1 MKKSIRRV
9 CLAAGLL
16 LCAFQTHILAAEA
29 NSQDAEKMGA
39 ILCGQIDL
47 NRPDM
52 EEVKRQAAQGKYAA
66 ALDAWRDYQ
75 VGALRKA
82 NLGGFNWHGD
92 QLSSHRLQVAELLT
106 GRLSEPEYSKA
117 TASDSFAFKDM
128 FGLSGEPGTPIHTDW
143 LAKDAQ
149 GRFSPDY
156 MNFFFAISLTVRYWQ
171 SGDPVYLRKWFQIT
185 ADFACNQKRAVE
197 ALDAATRRQVP
208 CNWSRD
214 AQSSLSQSDRVGVI
228 IRSLG
233 VLAKSL
239 PEGGRPSKWEDI
251 YKPVMSPLPQ
261 ASRDMIP
268 AVELA
273 QIALSLINDHPPALL
288 ERYQNAGAVPNQRH
302 GGLAAIL
309 LTALQFPEF
318 TASSG
323 LLQKGEAGLRDY
335 LQGAFHLDGGMLE
348 QSFNYN
354 LGAAA
359 SLGELAA
366 WLRPGQPELA
376 NLLEERQ
383 NGFYRVVASLA
394 TPLVSLP
401 AMSSQGPVNP
411 PPVWADPDVRQKWL
425 TAQIDKLPGK
435 NDPLVSQI
443 AGQFVDPA
451 KTKAPAFASVAFP
464 FSGYYVQRRDWR
476 WDSPYLFLQA
486 CRPGRGHRNMGHNGI
501 QVMAYGRPLLVSNG
515 VPVYTPAQLP
525 EAMRPDFAAI
535 NVLLDER
542 SSLKSNTVM
551 VDGKSQNSD
560 APVAQ
565 VAHATPIE
573 TRWHTSPHFDFV
585 EGFYDLGYPKP
596 NVAHRRQVIFV
607 RDPGFWIVTDILTNR
622 DQQEHTFT
630 QIWNFPPWRE
640 GPKNP
645 VYGFRNEEVVLNQP
659 ASQLHTEDPKGPNV
673 WLYHF
678 GASPLEYTKHYGE
691 KNPYLGWYAIG
702 FGNITPAPDVMV
714 NWKSPKNS
722 VLVTV
727 IWPAPDG
734 VSPGVKPANLSPQGD
749 PSCAALSLTLPD
761 GSILGYQSSH
771 DPRMI
776 ERESLRVEARAL
788 LTLKSPDGVT
798 RGLVL
803 DKAGAASESFEFTSQ
818 GNTMVN
824 RIPFQIPQGFRWQE
838 TPSGLAP
845 DYSSA
850 SRKTP

>member
-1 MKKSIRRV
+1 MKKSILRI

-16 LCAFQTHILAAEA
+16 TCASPTRVRAAEE
-29 NSQDAEKMGA
+29 NLRDAENFGKL
-39 ILCGQIDL
+39 LCGQIDL
-47 NRPDM
+47 SRPDM
-52 EEVKRQAAQGKYAA
+52 EEVKRQASLGKFAA

-92 QLSSHRLQVAELLT
+92 QVSSHRLLVAELLS

-117 TASDSFAFKDM
+117 SATNSFAFRDT
-128 FGLSGEPGTPIHTDW
+128 FGLSGEPGTAIHTDW

-149 GRFSPDY
+149 GHFSPDY
-156 MNFFFAISLTVRYWQ
+156 MNLFFAIPLTVRYWQ

-208 CNWSRD
+208 CSWSRD
-214 AQSSLSQSDRVGVI
+214 AQSSLSQGDRVLVM

-239 PEGGRPSKWEDI
+239 PEGGRPAKWEDI
-251 YKPVMSPLPQ
+251 YKPVMSPLPP
-261 ASRDMIP
+261 ASRDMVP

-273 QIALSLINDHPPALL
+273 QIALSLINDHPAALL
-288 ERYQNAGAVPNQRH
+288 ERYQNAGAVPNQRRN
-302 GGLAAIL
+302 GLTAIL
-309 LTALQFPEF
+309 LTAVQFPEF
-318 TASSG
+318 TASRD

-354 LGAAA
+354 LGDAA

-366 WLRPGQPELA
+366 WLRPIQPELA

-383 NGFYRVVASLA
+383 IGFYRVVASLA
-394 TPLVSLP
+394 TPLAGLP
-401 AMSSQGPVNP
+401 AMSSQGPGNP

-425 TAQIDKLPGK
+425 AGQINKLPGT

-451 KTKAPAFASVAFP
+451 KTTAAACTSVAFP

-486 CRPGRGHRNMGHNGI
+486 CRPGRGHKNMGHNAI
-501 QVMAYGRPLLVSNG
+501 QMTAYGRPLLVSNG

-525 EAMRPDFAAI
+525 ETMRPDFAAI

-542 SSLKSNTVM
+542 SSLKVNTVM

-560 APVAQ
+560 VPVAQ
-565 VAHATPIE
+565 IGHATPIE

-585 EGFYDLGYPKP
+585 EGFYALGYPKP
-596 NVAHRRQVIFV
+596 NVDHQRQIIFV
-607 RDPGFWIVTDILTNR
+607 RNPGFWIIADILTNR
-622 DQQEHTFT
+622 DQQEHAFT
-630 QIWNFPPWRE
+630 QIWNFPPWRD

-645 VYGFRNEEVVLNQP
+645 VYGFKNEEVILSQP

-678 GASPLEYTKHYGE
+678 GSSPLEYTKHYGE

-714 NWKSPKNS
+714 NWKSSQNS

-727 IWPAPDG
+727 IWPTPDG
-734 VSPGVKPANLSPQGD
+734 APPGVKPLNLSPSGD

-761 GSILGYQSSH
+761 GSVLAYQSSH
-771 DPRMI
+771 EPKLI
-776 ERESLRVEARAL
+776 ERESLRIEARTL

-803 DKAGAASESFEFTSQ
+803 DNAGTAPNNFDFTRQ
-818 GNTMVN
+818 GKTMAN
-824 RIPFQIPQGFRWQE
+824 RIPYIIPQ
-838 TPSGLAP
+838 
-845 DYSSA
+845 
-850 SRKTP
+850 